1 MTNTHATEQGAAGF
15 RDLLAY
21 IGDLSETTCTDL
33 YEHGD
38 NGDSR
43 DYLGMS
49 EMVAQSLQTNL
60 NHVDP
65 EHRQGYLR
73 ALTSLLCIVAD
84 GCAPGADWE
93 PLRDTAPAFDAPT
106 ATAALLAKL
115 AL

>member
-1 MTNTHATEQGAAGF
+1 MINTQALEQGAAAF

-21 IGDLSETTCTDL
+21 VGDLSDTTCTDL

-38 NGDSR
+38 TGDSR

-49 EMVAQSLQTNL
+49 EMVAQSLQANL
-60 NHVDP
+60 NHADP
-65 EHRQGYLR
+65 AHRQGYLR
-73 ALTSLLCIVAD
+73 AITSLLCIVAD
-84 GCAPGADWE
+84 GCGPGPDWE

-106 ATAALLAKL
+106 AAAALLAKL